1 MKKYLLAAAAA
12 AALLTAC
19 GGGGSSDSQTNT
31 KVSVTSVKVVGASL
45 ADSGTF
51 GYKFTVQPAGSTTY
65 PVYSERIAS
74 AYGMSS
80 FCPFYTYVS
89 SGSSFASHSG
99 CTNYAVAGAAVNN
112 YDMTARAVLDTI
124 PTSAIKQLVDLGNAG
139 FASTDLLIVGE
150 ASANDTASLTSAYV
164 QQTFYAAFSTADF
177 TTLLATLV
185 SASDMTAY
193 ASDPTTLG
201 TLYMQALADKLVA
214 AVKTNALDK
223 GAPRI
228 AILNTLDVTMTPKFQ
243 AMLTSIAQATNAAT
257 AMSVQAMVNG
267 WIQAYNARLA
277 SDIAAYSS
285 KIVIVDFYTNF
296 TAEFT
301 APAQHGLT
309 NTMATVCDEIVTGG
323 AAPGATSLDT
333 PAVVGA
339 CTDAAASAMGSP
351 ANWWMSF
358 LFADNFHPPPYGH
371 QLLGQLVTNRLT
383 EVGWL

>member
-1 MKKYLLAAAAA
+1 
-12 AALLTAC
+12 
-19 GGGGSSDSQTNT
+19 
-31 KVSVTSVKVVGASL
+31 
-45 ADSGTF
+45 
-51 GYKFTVQPAGSTTY
+51 
-65 PVYSERIAS
+65 
-74 AYGMSS
+74 
-80 FCPFYTYVS
+80 
-89 SGSSFASHSG
+89 
-99 CTNYAVAGAAVNN
+99 VAGAAVNN

-185 SASDMTAY
+185 SAADMTAY

-333 PAVVGA
+333 PSVVGA

-351 ANWWMSF
+351 SNWWMSF
-358 LFADNFHPPPYGH
+358 LFADNFHPTPYGH
-371 QLLGQLVTNRLT
+371 QLLGQIVTNRLT